1 MGYIRQKSVFNI
13 DFIMFVNPEQ
23 DMVFRE
29 TKYKVRIRL

>member
-13 DFIMFVNPEQ
+13 DFIMFVYPKQ

-29 TKYKVRIRL
+29 TEYKVRIWL